1 MMIYPTPGDLNSS
14 LPGRATA
21 RSADSGGAS
30 CGMPQLPLEV
40 ICLGLEQAIMDWL
53 RTSISLITFGFS
65 IYKFFQIERGPG
77 QEPQRLLGPRGFA
90 IGMIGVGILSLVF
103 ATYQHLH
110 GMKELRTRC
119 GGQPPPRSLASFV
132 SVFVSGLGIM
142 ALLLAIFGQ

>member
-1 MMIYPTPGDLNSS
+1 MPDRFPSESTILARDRTDLAHERTV
-14 LPGRATA
+14 LAHDRTLMAWIRTAT
-21 RSADSGGAS
+21 
-30 CGMPQLPLEV
+30 
-40 ICLGLEQAIMDWL
+40 
-53 RTSISLITFGFS
+53 SLISFGFS